1 MTKKELVRVYVI
13 KSLIEDKMTS
23 RDAAEVLSLSE
34 RQIKRLKAGVKKDG
48 EVFVIHKNR
57 GRKPKHTIPGK
68 IREEIVSLVRNK
80 YKGVNYTHLAELL
93 EEREGITISQSS
105 VSRILKAKGIKSP
118 RKHRPPKP
126 HRTRER
132 KPQEGLLL
140 QMDASP
146 YEWIPG
152 IKCSLHGAIDDAR
165 GNITGLYFC
174 ENECLNGYFE
184 VKRQTILEYGIAV
197 SVYVDRH
204 TIFKAPSNARLTIY
218 DELEGKTLAYTQF
231 SRAMQ
236 ELSVGII
243 YAYSPQAKGRIERLW
258 ETLQDRL
265 VLELR
270 LAGIKSIKE
279 ANAFLPG
286 FIKRFNAHFAVVPR
300 VPQSAYRPLP
310 VCVQPVCV
318 QRTGRRTGREKH
330 INIDY
335 ILCRKEIRKA
345 SQGSTFS
352 FGGQIYCLSKNNQ
365 IVPLPNKAV
374 ITVLTS
380 PRFGMRAEYKG
391 SVYQVRKTVRPVRVI
406 PKKDRVKRIIKVKD
420 DHPWRNG
427 VEHFTYEESDR
438 ELVAAIYDP
447 KGWE

>member
-1 MTKKELVRVYVI
+1 
-13 KSLIEDKMTS
+13 MTS

-57 GRKPKHTIPGK
+57 GRKPKHTIPDK
-68 IREEIVSLVRNK
+68 IRDKIVFLALTK
-80 YKGVNYTHLAELL
+80 YKGANYTHLAELL
-93 EEREGITISQSS
+93 EEDEGIAISQSS

-132 KPQEGLLL
+132 KSQEGLLL

-152 IKCSLHGAIDDAR
+152 IKGSLHGAIDDAR

-184 VKRQTILEYGIAV
+184 VKRQTILEYGIPV
-197 SVYVDRH
+197 SVYVDQH
-204 TIFKAPSNARLTIY
+204 TIFKAPSNTKLTIY
-218 DELEGKTLAYTQF
+218 DELEGKVLAYTQF

-236 ELSVGII
+236 ELSIGMV

-286 FIKRFNAHFAVVPR
+286 FIRRFNARFAVVPR
-300 VPQSAYRPLP
+300 EPQSAYRPLP
-310 VCVQPVCV
+310 VCV
-318 QRTGRRTGREKH
+318 RTRTGREEH

-335 ILCRKEIRKA
+335 ILCRKEARKA

-352 FGGQIYCLSKNNQ
+352 FGGQTYQLSKNNQ
-365 IVPLPNKAV
+365 VVSIPNKAA

-391 SVYQVRKTVRPVRVI
+391 GVYEVRKVVRPAKVI
-406 PKKDRVKRIIKVKD
+406 AKKDRIKRSIKVKD
-420 DHPWRNG
+420 DHPWKNGG

-447 KGWE
+447 QG

>member
-1 MTKKELVRVYVI
+1 MTKKELVRVHVI

-57 GRKPKHTIPGK
+57 GRKPKHTIPGE
-68 IREEIVSLVRNK
+68 IREKIVFLARNK

-93 EEREGITISQSS
+93 EERESITISQSS

-184 VKRQTILEYGIAV
+184 VKRQTILEYGIPI
-197 SVYVDRH
+197 SIYVDRH

-236 ELSVGII
+236 ELSVGMV

-265 VLELR
+265 ALELR

-300 VPQSAYRPLP
+300 EPQSAYRPL
-310 VCVQPVCV
+310 
-318 QRTGRRTGREKH
+318 GED

-335 ILCRKEIRKA
+335 ILCRKETRKA

-352 FGGQIYCLSKNNQ
+352 FGGQIYQLSKNNQ
-365 IVPLPNKAV
+365 AVPLPNKAA

-380 PRFGMRAEYKG
+380 PGFGMRAEYKG
-391 SVYQVRKTVRPVRVI
+391 CVYEVRKTVRPIKVI
-406 PKKDRVKRIIKVKD
+406 AKKDKIKRFIKVKD
-420 DHPWRNG
+420 DHPWRNGG

>member
-1 MTKKELVRVYVI
+1 MEKVRYLMTKKELVRVHVI

-23 RDAAEVLSLSE
+23 RDAAEVLNLSE

-57 GRKPKHTIPGK
+57 GRKPKHAIPGK
-68 IREEIVSLVRNK
+68 RREEIVFLARNK

-93 EEREGITISQSS
+93 REQEGITISQSS

-184 VKRQTILEYGIAV
+184 VKRQTTLEYGLPV
-197 SVYVDRH
+197 SIYVDRH

-218 DELEGKTLAYTQF
+218 DELEGKAFAYTQF

-258 ETLQDRL
+258 GTLQDRL
-265 VLELR
+265 TLELR

-300 VPQSAYRPLP
+300 EPQSAYRPL
-310 VCVQPVCV
+310 
-318 QRTGRRTGREKH
+318 GEH

-335 ILCRKEIRKA
+335 MLCRKETRKA
-345 SQGSTFS
+345 GPGSTFS
-352 FGGQIYCLSKNNQ
+352 FEGQTYQLSENNQ
-365 IVPLPNKAV
+365 AVPLTNKAV

-391 SVYQVRKTVRPVRVI
+391 GVYQVRKTVRPVRVI
-406 PKKDRVKRIIKVKD
+406 AKKDRVKRTIKVKD
-420 DHPWRNG
+420 DHPWKNG

>member
-1 MTKKELVRVYVI
+1 MEKVRYLMTKKELVRVHVI

-23 RDAAEVLSLSE
+23 RDAAEVLNLSE

-57 GRKPKHTIPGK
+57 GRKPKHTIPDK
-68 IREEIVSLVRNK
+68 RREEIVFLARNK

-93 EEREGITISQSS
+93 REHEGITISQSS
-105 VSRILKAKGIKSP
+105 VSRILKAKGIKS
-118 RKHRPPKP
+118 RKKHRPPKP

-165 GNITGLYFC
+165 GNITGLYFSP
-174 ENECLNGYFE
+174 NECLNGYFE
-184 VKRQTILEYGIAV
+184 VKRQTILEYGIPV

-265 VLELR
+265 ALELR

-300 VPQSAYRPLP
+300 EPQSAYRPL
-310 VCVQPVCV
+310 
-318 QRTGRRTGREKH
+318 EKH

-335 ILCRKEIRKA
+335 ILCRKETRKA
-345 SQGSTFS
+345 SSGSTFS

-365 IVPLPNKAV
+365 VVPLPNKTA
-374 ITVLTS
+374 ITILTS
-380 PRFGMRAEYKG
+380 PRFGIRAEYKG

-406 PKKDRVKRIIKVKD
+406 AKKDRVKRIIKVKD
-420 DHPWRNG
+420 DHPWKNGG

-447 KGWE
+447 KGWG

>member
-1 MTKKELVRVYVI
+1 MEKVRYLMTKKELVRVHVI

-23 RDAAEVLSLSE
+23 RDAAEVLDLSE

-57 GRKPKHTIPGK
+57 GRKPKHTIPGE
-68 IREEIVSLVRNK
+68 IREEIVFLARNK
-80 YKGVNYTHLAELL
+80 YKGVNYTHLSELL
-93 EEREGITISQSS
+93 REEEGITVSQSS
-105 VSRILKAKGIKSP
+105 VSKILKAKGIKSP

-126 HRTRER
+126 HRVRER

-146 YEWIPG
+146 YEWLPG

-165 GNITGLYFC
+165 GNITGLYFSP
-174 ENECLNGYFE
+174 NECLNGYLE
-184 VKRQTILEYGIAV
+184 VKKQTILEYGIPV
-197 SVYVDRH
+197 SIYVDRH

-258 ETLQDRL
+258 GTLQDRL
-265 VLELR
+265 TLELR

-286 FIKRFNAHFAVVPR
+286 FIKRFNARFAVVPR
-300 VPQSAYRPLP
+300 EPQSAYRPL
-310 VCVQPVCV
+310 
-318 QRTGRRTGREKH
+318 GKH

-335 ILCRKEIRKA
+335 ILCRKETRKA
-345 SQGSTFS
+345 CHGSIFS
-352 FGGQIYCLSKNNQ
+352 FGGQIYQVIKNNLV
-365 IVPLPNKAV
+365 VPLPNKAA
-374 ITVLTS
+374 IIVLTS

-391 SVYQVRKTVRPVRVI
+391 SVYEVRKTVRPVRVI
-406 PKKDRVKRIIKVKD
+406 AKKDRVERIIKVKD

-427 VEHFTYEESDR
+427 VEHFIYEESDR

-447 KGWE
+447 EGWE

>member
-1 MTKKELVRVYVI
+1 MTKKELVRVHVI

-57 GRKPKHTIPGK
+57 GRKPKHTIPGE
-68 IREEIVSLVRNK
+68 IREEIVSLARNK

-93 EEREGITISQSS
+93 REEEGITVSQSS

-146 YEWIPG
+146 HEWLPG
-152 IKCSLHGAIDDAR
+152 IRCSLHGAIDDAR

-174 ENECLNGYFE
+174 ENECLNGYYE
-184 VKRQTILEYGIAV
+184 VKRQTILEYGLPV

-258 ETLQDRL
+258 GTLQDRL

-286 FIKRFNAHFAVVPR
+286 FIKRFNARFAVVPR
-300 VPQSAYRPLP
+300 EPQSAYRPL
-310 VCVQPVCV
+310 
-318 QRTGRRTGREKH
+318 EED

-335 ILCRKEIRKA
+335 ILCRKETRKA

-352 FGGQIYCLSKNNQ
+352 FGGQIYQLSKNNQ
-365 IVPLPNKAV
+365 VVPLPNKTA

-391 SVYQVRKTVRPVRVI
+391 GVYQVKKTVRPVRVI
-406 PKKDRVKRIIKVKD
+406 PKKDRVKRVIKVKD
-420 DHPWRNG
+420 DHPWKNG
-427 VEHFTYEESDR
+427 VEQFTYEESDR

>member
-1 MTKKELVRVYVI
+1 MTKKELVRVHVI
-13 KSLIEDKMTS
+13 KSLIEDKMES

-57 GRKPKHTIPGK
+57 GRKPKHTIPVK
-68 IREEIVSLVRNK
+68 IREEIVSLARNK
-80 YKGVNYTHLAELL
+80 YKGINYTHLAELL
-93 EEREGITISQSS
+93 KEREGITISQSS

-126 HRTRER
+126 HRVRER

-165 GNITGLYFC
+165 GNITGLHFC

-184 VKRQTILEYGIAV
+184 VKRQTLLEYGLPI
-197 SVYVDRH
+197 SIYVDRH
-204 TIFKAPSNARLTIY
+204 TIFKAPSNTKLPIY
-218 DELEGKTLAYTQF
+218 DELEGKAFAYTQF

-236 ELSVGII
+236 ELSVGMI

-265 VLELR
+265 TLELR

-286 FIKRFNAHFAVVPR
+286 FIKRFNARFAVVPR
-300 VPQSAYRPLP
+300 EPQSAYRPL
-310 VCVQPVCV
+310 
-318 QRTGRRTGREKH
+318 GEH

-335 ILCRKEIRKA
+335 ILCKKETRKA

-352 FGGQIYCLSKNNQ
+352 FGGQIYQLSKNNQ
-365 IVPLPNKAV
+365 VVSIPNKAI

-391 SVYQVRKTVRPVRVI
+391 NVYQVRKAVRPARVI
-406 PKKDRVKRIIKVKD
+406 AKKDRVKRSIKIKD
-420 DHPWRNG
+420 DHPWKNG

>member
-1 MTKKELVRVYVI
+1 MEKVRYLMTKKELVRVHVI

-23 RDAAEVLSLSE
+23 RDAAEVLNLSE

-57 GRKPKHTIPGK
+57 GRKPKHTIPGE
-68 IREEIVSLVRNK
+68 IREEIVFLARNK
-80 YKGVNYTHLAELL
+80 YKGVNYTHLSELL
-93 EEREGITISQSS
+93 REREGMTISQSS
-105 VSRILKAKGIKSP
+105 VSRILKAKGIESP

-132 KPQEGLLL
+132 KPQEGFLL

-184 VKRQTILEYGIAV
+184 VKRQTILEYGIPV
-197 SVYVDRH
+197 SIYVDQH
-204 TIFKAPSNARLTIY
+204 TIFKAPSNTKFTID
-218 DELEGKTLAYTQF
+218 DELEGKTFAYTQF

-236 ELSVGII
+236 ELSIGMI
-243 YAYSPQAKGRIERLW
+243 YACSPQAKGRIERLW

-286 FIKRFNAHFAVVPR
+286 FIKRFNARFAVVPLE
-300 VPQSAYRPLP
+300 PQSAYRPL
-310 VCVQPVCV
+310 
-318 QRTGRRTGREKH
+318 EKH
-330 INIDY
+330 INIDD

-352 FGGQIYCLSKNNQ
+352 FGGQTYQLSKNNQ
-365 IVPLPNKAV
+365 VISIPNKAT

-391 SVYQVRKTVRPVRVI
+391 GVYQVRKTVRPARVI
-406 PKKDRVKRIIKVKD
+406 AKKDRVKRFIKIKD
-420 DHPWRNG
+420 DHPWKNG

>member
-1 MTKKELVRVYVI
+1 
-13 KSLIEDKMTS
+13 MTS
-23 RDAAEVLSLSE
+23 RDAAEVLNLSE

-68 IREEIVSLVRNK
+68 RREEIVFLARNK

-93 EEREGITISQSS
+93 REHESITISQSS
-105 VSRILKAKGIKSP
+105 ISRILKAKGIKSP

-152 IKCSLHGAIDDAR
+152 IRCSLHGAIDDAR

-184 VKRQTILEYGIAV
+184 VKRQTLLEYGLPI

-204 TIFKAPSNARLTIY
+204 TIFKAPSNAKLTIY
-218 DELEGKTLAYTQF
+218 DELEGKALVYTQF

-236 ELSVGII
+236 ELSVGMV

-258 ETLQDRL
+258 GTLQDRL
-265 VLELR
+265 TLELR
-270 LAGIKSIKE
+270 LAGVKSIKE

-286 FIKRFNAHFAVVPR
+286 FIKRFNARFAVVPR
-300 VPQSAYRPLP
+300 EPQSAYRPL
-310 VCVQPVCV
+310 
-318 QRTGRRTGREKH
+318 EED

-335 ILCRKEIRKA
+335 ILCRKETRKA
-345 SQGSTFS
+345 GPGSTFS
-352 FGGQIYCLSKNNQ
+352 FKGQIYQLGKNNQ
-365 IVPLPNKAV
+365 AVPLPNKAT

-380 PRFGMRAEYKG
+380 PRFGMRAEYKRC
-391 SVYQVRKTVRPVRVI
+391 VYQVRKTVRPVRII
-406 PKKDRVKRIIKVKD
+406 PKKDRVKRFIKVKD
-420 DHPWRNG
+420 DHPWKNG
-427 VEHFTYEESDR
+427 GEQFTYEESDR

>member
-1 MTKKELVRVYVI
+1 MTKKELVRVHVI

-68 IREEIVSLVRNK
+68 IREEIVFLVRNK

-93 EEREGITISQSS
+93 REEEGITISQSS

-118 RKHRPPKP
+118 RKHKPPKP

-146 YEWIPG
+146 YEWLPG

-174 ENECLNGYFE
+174 EHECLNGYYE
-184 VKRQTILEYGIAV
+184 VKRQTILEYGIPI
-197 SVYVDRH
+197 SIYVDRH

-218 DELEGKTLAYTQF
+218 DELEGKTFAYTQF

-236 ELSVGII
+236 ELSVGMI

-258 ETLQDRL
+258 GTLQDRL
-265 VLELR
+265 ALELR
-270 LAGIKSIKE
+270 LAGIKSLKE

-300 VPQSAYRPLP
+300 EPQSAYRPL
-310 VCVQPVCV
+310 
-318 QRTGRRTGREKH
+318 GED
-330 INIDY
+330 INLDY
-335 ILCRKEIRKA
+335 ILCRKETRKA
-345 SQGSTFS
+345 CPGSIFS
-352 FGGQIYCLSKNNQ
+352 FGGQIYQVIKNTLVVA
-365 IVPLPNKAV
+365 IPNKAA

-380 PRFGMRAEYKG
+380 PRFGIRAEYKG
-391 SVYQVRKTVRPVRVI
+391 GVYQVRKTVRPARVI
-406 PKKDRVKRIIKVKD
+406 PKKDRVKRTIKVKD

-447 KGWE
+447 KGW

>member
-1 MTKKELVRVYVI
+1 MTKKELVRVHVI

-57 GRKPKHTIPGK
+57 GRKPKHTIPGEIRDK
-68 IREEIVSLVRNK
+68 IVFLTRNK
-80 YKGVNYTHLAELL
+80 YEGVNYTHLAELL
-93 EEREGITISQSS
+93 REHEGISISQSF

-165 GNITGLYFC
+165 GNITGLYFS
-174 ENECLNGYFE
+174 ENECLDGYFA
-184 VKRQTILEYGIAV
+184 VKRQTILEYGIPM
-197 SVYVDRH
+197 SIYVDQH
-204 TIFKAPSNARLTIY
+204 TIFKAPSNTKLTIY
-218 DELEGKTLAYTQF
+218 DELEAKTFAYTQF
-231 SRAMQ
+231 GRAMQ
-236 ELSVGII
+236 ELSVGIV
-243 YAYSPQAKGRIERLW
+243 YARSPQAKGRIERLW

-265 VLELR
+265 TLELR

-286 FIKRFNAHFAVVPR
+286 FIKRFNARFAVVPR
-300 VPQSAYRPLP
+300 EPQSAYRPL
-310 VCVQPVCV
+310 
-318 QRTGRRTGREKH
+318 EEH

-335 ILCRKEIRKA
+335 ILCRKETRKA
-345 SQGSTFS
+345 SHGSTFS
-352 FGGQIYCLSKNNQ
+352 FGGQTYQLSKDNKV
-365 IVPLPNKAV
+365 ISIPNKAA

-391 SVYQVRKTVRPVRVI
+391 GVYEVRKAIKPAKVI
-406 PKKDRVKRIIKVKD
+406 PKKDKVRRFIKVKD
-420 DHPWRNG
+420 DHPWKNG
-427 VEHFTYEESDR
+427 SLEPNFTYEESDR

>member
-1 MTKKELVRVYVI
+1 MEKVRYLMTKKELVRVHVI

-34 RQIKRLKAGVKKDG
+34 RQIKRLKAGVKKEG

-57 GRKPKHTIPGK
+57 GRKPKHTIPGE
-68 IREEIVSLVRNK
+68 IREEIVFLARNK
-80 YKGVNYTHLAELL
+80 YKGVNYTHLSELL
-93 EEREGITISQSS
+93 REHEGITVSQSS

-146 YEWIPG
+146 YEWLPG
-152 IKCSLHGAIDDAR
+152 IGCSLHGAIDDAR
-165 GNITGLYFC
+165 GNITGLHFC

-184 VKRQTILEYGIAV
+184 VKRQTILEYGLPI
-197 SVYVDRH
+197 SIYVDRH
-204 TIFKAPSNARLTIY
+204 TIFKAPSNAKLTIY
-218 DELEGKTLAYTQF
+218 DELEGKAFAYTQF

-236 ELSVGII
+236 ELSIGII

-265 VLELR
+265 TLEMR

-286 FIKRFNAHFAVVPR
+286 FIKRFNARFTVVPR
-300 VPQSAYRPLP
+300 EPQSAYRPL
-310 VCVQPVCV
+310 
-318 QRTGRRTGREKH
+318 GEH

-335 ILCRKEIRKA
+335 ILCRKETRKA

-352 FGGQIYCLSKNNQ
+352 FGGQIYQLSKNNQ
-365 IVPLPNKAV
+365 VVSMSNKAI

-380 PRFGMRAEYKG
+380 PRFGIRAEYKG
-391 SVYQVRKTVRPVRVI
+391 GVYQVRKAVRPARVI
-406 PKKDRVKRIIKVKD
+406 AKKDKVKKSINIKD
-420 DHPWRNG
+420 DHPWKNG

>member
-23 RDAAEVLSLSE
+23 KDAAEVLNLSE

-57 GRKPKHTIPGK
+57 GRKPKHTIPAK
-68 IREEIVSLVRNK
+68 IREEIVSLARNK

-93 EEREGITISQSS
+93 REHEGITISQSS

-126 HRTRER
+126 HRIRKR

-146 YEWIPG
+146 YEWMPG
-152 IKCSLHGAIDDAR
+152 IGCSLHGAIDDAR

-174 ENECLNGYFE
+174 ENECSNGYFE
-184 VKRQTILEYGIAV
+184 VKRQTILEYGLPV

-236 ELSVGII
+236 ELSVGMI

-258 ETLQDRL
+258 GTLQDRL
-265 VLELR
+265 ALELR

-286 FIKRFNAHFAVVPR
+286 FIKRLNAHFAVVPR
-300 VPQSAYRPLP
+300 EPQSAYRPL
-310 VCVQPVCV
+310 
-318 QRTGRRTGREKH
+318 GED
-330 INIDY
+330 INLDY
-335 ILCRKEIRKA
+335 ILCRKGTRKA
-345 SQGSTFS
+345 CHGSIFS
-352 FGGQIYCLSKNNQ
+352 FGGQIYQLSKNNQ
-365 IVPLPNKAV
+365 AVPLPNKAT

-380 PRFGMRAEYKG
+380 PKFGIRAEYKG
-391 SVYQVRKTVRPVRVI
+391 GVYQVRKTVRPARVI
-406 PKKDRVKRIIKVKD
+406 AKKNRIKRFTKVKD
-420 DHPWRNG
+420 DHPWKNGG
-427 VEHFTYEESDR
+427 VEYFTYEESDR

>member
-1 MTKKELVRVYVI
+1 MTKKELVRVHVI

-23 RDAAEVLSLSE
+23 RETAEVLNLSK
-34 RQIKRLKAGVKKDG
+34 RQIKRLKAGVKKEG

-57 GRKPKHTIPGK
+57 GRKPKHTIPGET
-68 IREEIVSLVRNK
+68 REEIVFLARNK

-93 EEREGITISQSS
+93 REREGITISQSS

-118 RKHRPPKP
+118 RKHRPSKP

-197 SVYVDRH
+197 SIYVDRH
-204 TIFKAPSNARLTIY
+204 TIFKAPSNAKLTIY

-300 VPQSAYRPLP
+300 VPQSAYRPL
-310 VCVQPVCV
+310 
-318 QRTGRRTGREKH
+318 GEH

-335 ILCRKEIRKA
+335 ILCRKVTRK
-345 SQGSTFS
+345 SSHGSTFS
-352 FGGQIYCLSKNNQ
+352 FRGQIYQVIKNNQ
-365 IVPLPNKAV
+365 VVAIPNKVA

-380 PRFGMRAEYKG
+380 PRFGIKAEYKVG
-391 SVYQVRKTVRPVRVI
+391 VYEVRKTVRPAKVI
-406 PKKDRVKRIIKVKD
+406 AKKDRVKRTIKIKD
-420 DHPWRNG
+420 DHPWKNG

-447 KGWE
+447 KG

>member
-1 MTKKELVRVYVI
+1 MEKVRYLMTKKELVRIYAI
-13 KSLIEDKMTS
+13 KSLIDDKMTS
-23 RDAAEVLSLSE
+23 RDAAEVLNLSE
-34 RQIKRLKAGVKKDG
+34 RQIKRLKAGVKKEG

-57 GRKPKHTIPGK
+57 GHKPKHTIPGK
-68 IREEIVSLVRNK
+68 IRDKIVSLALTK

-93 EEREGITISQSS
+93 REEEGITVSQSS

-118 RKHRPPKP
+118 RKHRPPKL

-165 GNITGLYFC
+165 GNITGLYFSS
-174 ENECLNGYFE
+174 NECLNGYYE
-184 VKRQTILEYGIAV
+184 VKRQTTLEYGIPV
-197 SVYVDRH
+197 SIYVDRH

-243 YAYSPQAKGRIERLW
+243 YACSPQAKGRIERLW
-258 ETLQDRL
+258 GTLQDRL
-265 VLELR
+265 TLELR

-286 FIKRFNAHFAVVPR
+286 FIKRFNAHFAVIPR
-300 VPQSAYRPLP
+300 EPQSAYRPL
-310 VCVQPVCV
+310 
-318 QRTGRRTGREKH
+318 GKH

-335 ILCRKEIRKA
+335 ILCRKETRKA
-345 SQGSTFS
+345 CHGSIFS
-352 FGGQIYCLSKNNQ
+352 FGGQIYQVIKNNLV
-365 IVPLPNKAV
+365 VPLPNKAA
-374 ITVLTS
+374 ITVLNS

-406 PKKDRVKRIIKVKD
+406 AKKDRVERIIKVKD

-447 KGWE
+447 EGWE

>member
-13 KSLIEDKMTS
+13 KSLVEDKMTS
-23 RDAAEVLSLSE
+23 REAAEVLSLSE

-57 GRKPKHTIPGK
+57 GHKPKHTIPGK
-68 IREEIVSLVRNK
+68 IREKIVSLARNK

-93 EEREGITISQSS
+93 REHEGISISQSS

-118 RKHRPPKP
+118 RKHKPPKP

-184 VKRQTILEYGIAV
+184 VKRQTILEYGLAL

-204 TIFKAPSNARLTIY
+204 TIFKAPSNAKLTIY

-236 ELSVGII
+236 ELSVGMV

-258 ETLQDRL
+258 GTLQDRL
-265 VLELR
+265 ALELR
-270 LAGIKSIKE
+270 LTGIKSLKE

-286 FIKRFNAHFAVVPR
+286 FIRQFNARFAVVPR
-300 VPQSAYRPLP
+300 EPQSAYRPL
-310 VCVQPVCV
+310 
-318 QRTGRRTGREKH
+318 EEH

-335 ILCRKEIRKA
+335 ILCRKETRKA
-345 SQGSTFS
+345 SPGSTFS
-352 FGGQIYCLSKNNQ
+352 FGGQTYQLSKNNQ
-365 IVPLPNKAV
+365 AVPLSNKAA
-374 ITVLTS
+374 INVLTS

-391 SVYQVRKTVRPVRVI
+391 GVYEVRKAIKPAKVI
-406 PKKDRVKRIIKVKD
+406 PKKDRVRRFIKVKD
-420 DHPWRNG
+420 DHPWKNG
-427 VEHFTYEESDR
+427 SLEPNFTYEESDR

-447 KGWE
+447 KGW

>member
-1 MTKKELVRVYVI
+1 MEKVRYLMTKKELVRVHVI

-57 GRKPKHTIPGK
+57 GRKPKHTIPGE

-93 EEREGITISQSS
+93 REEEGITISQSS

-174 ENECLNGYFE
+174 ENECLNGYYE
-184 VKRQTILEYGIAV
+184 VKRQTILEYGIPI

-218 DELEGKTLAYTQF
+218 DELEGKALAYTQF

-258 ETLQDRL
+258 GTLQDRL
-265 VLELR
+265 ALELR

-286 FIKRFNAHFAVVPR
+286 FIKRFNARFAVVPR
-300 VPQSAYRPLP
+300 EPQSAYRPL
-310 VCVQPVCV
+310 
-318 QRTGRRTGREKH
+318 EEH

-335 ILCRKEIRKA
+335 ILCRKETRKA
-345 SQGSTFS
+345 GQGSTFS
-352 FGGQIYCLSKNNQ
+352 FGGQTYQLSKNNQ
-365 IVPLPNKAV
+365 VVTIPNKAA

-380 PRFGMRAEYKG
+380 PRFGIRAEYKDC
-391 SVYQVRKTVRPVRVI
+391 VYEVRKTVRPARVI
-406 PKKDRVKRIIKVKD
+406 AKKDKVKKPIKVKD
-420 DHPWRNG
+420 DHPWKNG

>member
-1 MTKKELVRVYVI
+1 MTKKELVRVHVI

-34 RQIKRLKAGVKKDG
+34 RQIKRLKAGVKKEG

-57 GRKPKHTIPGK
+57 GRKPKHTIPGER
-68 IREEIVSLVRNK
+68 REEIVFLARNK

-93 EEREGITISQSS
+93 REQEGITISQSS

-165 GNITGLYFC
+165 GNITGLCFC

-184 VKRQTILEYGIAV
+184 VKRQTILEYGLPV
-197 SVYVDRH
+197 SIYVDRH
-204 TIFKAPSNARLTIY
+204 TIFKAPSNTRLTIY
-218 DELEGKTLAYTQF
+218 DELEGKTLVYTQF
-231 SRAMQ
+231 GRAMQ

-265 VLELR
+265 ALELR

-286 FIKRFNAHFAVVPR
+286 FIKRFNARFAVVPR
-300 VPQSAYRPLP
+300 EPQSAYRPL
-310 VCVQPVCV
+310 
-318 QRTGRRTGREKH
+318 GKD

-335 ILCRKEIRKA
+335 ILCRKETRKVCP
-345 SQGSTFS
+345 GSIFS
-352 FGGQIYCLSKNNQ
+352 FGGQIYQVIKNNK
-365 IVPLPNKAV
+365 IVTIPNKAA

-380 PRFGMRAEYKG
+380 PRFGMRVEYKG
-391 SVYQVRKTVRPVRVI
+391 GVYQVRKTVRPVRLI
-406 PKKDRVKRIIKVKD
+406 AKKDRVRRIIKVKD

-447 KGWE
+447 KGWK

>member
-1 MTKKELVRVYVI
+1 MEKVRYLMTKKELVRVHVI

-57 GRKPKHTIPGK
+57 GRKPKHTIPGE
-68 IREEIVSLVRNK
+68 IREEIVSLARNK

-93 EEREGITISQSS
+93 REEEGITVSQSS

-146 YEWIPG
+146 HEWLPG
-152 IKCSLHGAIDDAR
+152 IRCSLHGAIDDAR

-174 ENECLNGYFE
+174 ENECLNGYYE
-184 VKRQTILEYGIAV
+184 VKRQTILEYGLPV

-258 ETLQDRL
+258 GTLQDRL

-286 FIKRFNAHFAVVPR
+286 FIKRFNARFAVVPR
-300 VPQSAYRPLP
+300 EPQSAYRPL
-310 VCVQPVCV
+310 
-318 QRTGRRTGREKH
+318 EED

-335 ILCRKEIRKA
+335 ILCRKETRKA

-352 FGGQIYCLSKNNQ
+352 FGGQIYQLSKNNQ
-365 IVPLPNKAV
+365 VVPLPNKTA

-391 SVYQVRKTVRPVRVI
+391 GVYQVKKTVRPVRVI
-406 PKKDRVKRIIKVKD
+406 PKKDRVKRVIKVKD
-420 DHPWRNG
+420 DHPWKNG
-427 VEHFTYEESDR
+427 VEQFTYEESDR

>member
-1 MTKKELVRVYVI
+1 MEKVRYLMTKKELVRVYVI
-13 KSLIEDKMTS
+13 KSLIDDKMTS

-57 GRKPKHTIPGK
+57 GRKPKHTIHAK
-68 IREEIVSLVRNK
+68 IREEIVSLARNK

-93 EEREGITISQSS
+93 REHEGMTISQSS

-165 GNITGLYFC
+165 GNITGLCFSP
-174 ENECLNGYFE
+174 NECLNGYFE
-184 VKRQTILEYGIAV
+184 VKRQTILEYGLPV
-197 SVYVDRH
+197 SVYVDQH
-204 TIFKAPSNARLTIY
+204 TIFKAPSNTKLTLY
-218 DELEGKTLAYTQF
+218 DELEGKVLAYTQF

-243 YAYSPQAKGRIERLW
+243 YARSPQAKGRIERLW

-286 FIKRFNAHFAVVPR
+286 FIQRFNTRFAVVPR
-300 VPQSAYRPLP
+300 EPQSAYRPL
-310 VCVQPVCV
+310 
-318 QRTGRRTGREKH
+318 EKD

-335 ILCRKEIRKA
+335 ILCREEARKA

-352 FGGQIYCLSKNNQ
+352 FGGQTYQLSKNNQ
-365 IVPLPNKAV
+365 VVTIPNKAT

-391 SVYQVRKTVRPVRVI
+391 SVYEVRKTVRPAKVLL
-406 PKKDRVKRIIKVKD
+406 KKDRIKRFIKVKD
-420 DHPWRNG
+420 DHPWKNSG
-427 VEHFTYEESDR
+427 VRPNFTYEESDR
-438 ELVAAIYDP
+438 ELIAAIYDP

>member
-1 MTKKELVRVYVI
+1 MTKKELVRVHVI

-23 RDAAEVLSLSE
+23 RDAAEVLNLSE

-57 GRKPKHTIPGK
+57 GRKPKHTIPDE
-68 IREEIVSLVRNK
+68 IREEIVFLARNK
-80 YKGVNYTHLAELL
+80 YKGVNYTHLSELL
-93 EEREGITISQSS
+93 REEEGITISQSS

-184 VKRQTILEYGIAV
+184 VKRQTILEYGLPM

-204 TIFKAPSNARLTIY
+204 TIFKAPSNTKLTIY

-236 ELSVGII
+236 ELSIGMV

-270 LAGIKSIKE
+270 LTGIKSIKE

-286 FIKRFNAHFAVVPR
+286 FIKRFNARFAVVPR
-300 VPQSAYRPLP
+300 EPQSAYRPLP
-310 VCVQPVCV
+310 VCVACLCV
-318 QRTGRRTGREKH
+318 YARRQATHRQRG
-330 INIDY
+330 
-335 ILCRKEIRKA
+335 
-345 SQGSTFS
+345 
-352 FGGQIYCLSKNNQ
+352 
-365 IVPLPNKAV
+365 
-374 ITVLTS
+374 
-380 PRFGMRAEYKG
+380 
-391 SVYQVRKTVRPVRVI
+391 
-406 PKKDRVKRIIKVKD
+406 
-420 DHPWRNG
+420 
-427 VEHFTYEESDR
+427 TY
-438 ELVAAIYDP
+438 
-447 KGWE
+447 

>member
-1 MTKKELVRVYVI
+1 MTKKELVRIYVI
-13 KSLIEDKMTS
+13 KSLIDDKMTS
-23 RDAAEVLSLSE
+23 RDAAEVLNLSE

-57 GRKPKHTIPGK
+57 GRKPKHTIPG
-68 IREEIVSLVRNK
+68 EIGDQIVFLARNK

-93 EEREGITISQSS
+93 REQEGITVSQSS

-118 RKHRPPKP
+118 RKHKPPKP

-184 VKRQTILEYGIAV
+184 VKRQTILEYGLPM

-204 TIFKAPSNARLTIY
+204 TIFKAPSNTKLTIY

-236 ELSVGII
+236 ELSVGMV

-270 LAGIKSIKE
+270 LAGIKSVGE

-286 FIKRFNAHFAVVPR
+286 FIKRFNARFA
-300 VPQSAYRPLP
+300 
-310 VCVQPVCV
+310 
-318 QRTGRRTGREKH
+318 
-330 INIDY
+330 
-335 ILCRKEIRKA
+335 
-345 SQGSTFS
+345 
-352 FGGQIYCLSKNNQ
+352 
-365 IVPLPNKAV
+365 
-374 ITVLTS
+374 
-380 PRFGMRAEYKG
+380 
-391 SVYQVRKTVRPVRVI
+391 
-406 PKKDRVKRIIKVKD
+406 
-420 DHPWRNG
+420 
-427 VEHFTYEESDR
+427 
-438 ELVAAIYDP
+438 
-447 KGWE
+447 

>member
-1 MTKKELVRVYVI
+1 MEKVRYLMTKKELVRVHVI

-68 IREEIVSLVRNK
+68 IREEIVFLVRNK

-93 EEREGITISQSS
+93 REEEGITVSQSS

-118 RKHRPPKP
+118 RKHKPPKP

-146 YEWIPG
+146 YEWLPG

-174 ENECLNGYFE
+174 EHECLNGYYE
-184 VKRQTILEYGIAV
+184 VKRQTILEYGIPI
-197 SVYVDRH
+197 SIYVDRH

-218 DELEGKTLAYTQF
+218 DELEGKTFAYTQF

-236 ELSVGII
+236 ELSVGMI

-258 ETLQDRL
+258 GTLQDRL
-265 VLELR
+265 ALELR

-300 VPQSAYRPLP
+300 EPQSAYRPL
-310 VCVQPVCV
+310 
-318 QRTGRRTGREKH
+318 GED
-330 INIDY
+330 INLDY
-335 ILCRKEIRKA
+335 ILCRKETRKA
-345 SQGSTFS
+345 CPGSIFS
-352 FGGQIYCLSKNNQ
+352 FGGQIYQVIKNTLVVA
-365 IVPLPNKAV
+365 IPNKAA

-380 PRFGMRAEYKG
+380 PRFGIRTEYKG
-391 SVYQVRKTVRPVRVI
+391 GVYQVRKTVRPARVI
-406 PKKDRVKRIIKVKD
+406 PKKDRVKRTIKVKD

-447 KGWE
+447 KGW

>member
-1 MTKKELVRVYVI
+1 MEKVRYLMTKKELVRVHVI

-57 GRKPKHTIPGK
+57 GRKPKHTIPGE
-68 IREEIVSLVRNK
+68 IREEIVSLARNK

-93 EEREGITISQSS
+93 REHEGITISQSS

-146 YEWIPG
+146 HEWLPG
-152 IKCSLHGAIDDAR
+152 IRCSLHGAIDDAR

-174 ENECLNGYFE
+174 ENECLNGYYE
-184 VKRQTILEYGIAV
+184 VKRQTILEYGLPV

-258 ETLQDRL
+258 GTLQDRL

-286 FIKRFNAHFAVVPR
+286 FIKRFNARFAVVPR
-300 VPQSAYRPLP
+300 EPQSAYRPL
-310 VCVQPVCV
+310 
-318 QRTGRRTGREKH
+318 EED

-335 ILCRKEIRKA
+335 ILCRKETRKA

-352 FGGQIYCLSKNNQ
+352 FGGQIYQLSKNNQ
-365 IVPLPNKAV
+365 VVPLPNKTA

-391 SVYQVRKTVRPVRVI
+391 GVYQVKKTVRPVRVI
-406 PKKDRVKRIIKVKD
+406 PKKDRVKRVIKVKD
-420 DHPWRNG
+420 DHPWKNG
-427 VEHFTYEESDR
+427 VEQFTYEESDR

>member
-1 MTKKELVRVYVI
+1 MTKKELVRVHVI

-23 RDAAEVLSLSE
+23 RDAAEVLNLSE
-34 RQIKRLKAGVKKDG
+34 RQIKRLKAGVKKEG

-57 GRKPKHTIPGK
+57 GRKPKHTIPSE

-80 YKGVNYTHLAELL
+80 YKKVNYSHLAELL
-93 EEREGITISQSS
+93 REQEGITISQSS
-105 VSRILKAKGIKSP
+105 VSRILKAKGIKSS

-152 IKCSLHGAIDDAR
+152 IGCSLHGAIDDAK

-184 VKRQTILEYGIAV
+184 VKRQTILEYGIPM
-197 SVYVDRH
+197 SIYVDRH
-204 TIFKAPSNARLTIY
+204 TIFKAPSNTKLTID
-218 DELEGKTLAYTQF
+218 DELEGKTFAYTQF

-236 ELSVGII
+236 ELSVGMV

-265 VLELR
+265 ALELR
-270 LAGIKSIKE
+270 LAGIKSLGE

-300 VPQSAYRPLP
+300 DPQSAYRPL
-310 VCVQPVCV
+310 
-318 QRTGRRTGREKH
+318 EEH
-330 INIDY
+330 INIDD
-335 ILCRKEIRKA
+335 ILCRKEIRKV

-352 FGGQIYCLSKNNQ
+352 FRGQTYHLSKNNQ
-365 IVPLPNKAV
+365 ALPLPNKST
-374 ITVLTS
+374 ITVLTN

-391 SVYQVRKTVRPVRVI
+391 AVYQVRKTVRPAKVI
-406 PKKDRVKRIIKVKD
+406 FKEDRAKRLIKVKD
-420 DHPWRNG
+420 DHPWKNG
-427 VEHFTYEESDR
+427 IEHFTYEESDR

>member
-13 KSLIEDKMTS
+13 KSLIEDKMAS
-23 RDAAEVLSLSE
+23 RDAAEVLNLSE

-57 GRKPKHTIPGK
+57 GRKPKHTIPGE
-68 IREEIVSLVRNK
+68 IREKIVSLTRNK
-80 YKGVNYTHLAELL
+80 YKGINYTHLAELL
-93 EEREGITISQSS
+93 REEEGITVSQSS

-184 VKRQTILEYGIAV
+184 VKRQTILEYGLPV

-204 TIFKAPSNARLTIY
+204 TLFKAPSNAKLTIY

-236 ELSVGII
+236 ELSIGMV

-286 FIKRFNAHFAVVPR
+286 FIKRFNARFAVVPR
-300 VPQSAYRPLP
+300 EPQSAYRPLP
-310 VCVQPVCV
+310 VCVPACACTHADR
-318 QRTGRRTGREKH
+318 QRTGREEH

-335 ILCRKEIRKA
+335 VLCRKEARKA

-352 FGGQIYCLSKNNQ
+352 FRGQAYQLSK
-365 IVPLPNKAV
+365 
-374 ITVLTS
+374 IT
-380 PRFGMRAEYKG
+380 R
-391 SVYQVRKTVRPVRVI
+391 
-406 PKKDRVKRIIKVKD
+406 
-420 DHPWRNG
+420 
-427 VEHFTYEESDR
+427 
-438 ELVAAIYDP
+438 
-447 KGWE
+447 

>member
-1 MTKKELVRVYVI
+1 MEKVRYLMTKKELVRVHVI

-57 GRKPKHTIPGK
+57 GRKPKHTIPGE
-68 IREEIVSLVRNK
+68 IREGIVFLVRNK

-93 EEREGITISQSS
+93 REEEGITVSQSS

-118 RKHRPPKP
+118 RKHKPPKP

-146 YEWIPG
+146 YEWLPG

-174 ENECLNGYFE
+174 EHECLNGYYE
-184 VKRQTILEYGIAV
+184 VKRQTILEYGIPI
-197 SVYVDRH
+197 SIYVDRH

-218 DELEGKTLAYTQF
+218 DELEGKTFAYTQF

-236 ELSVGII
+236 ELSVGMI

-258 ETLQDRL
+258 GTLQDRL
-265 VLELR
+265 ALELR
-270 LAGIKSIKE
+270 LAGIKSLGE

-300 VPQSAYRPLP
+300 EPQSAYRPL
-310 VCVQPVCV
+310 
-318 QRTGRRTGREKH
+318 GED
-330 INIDY
+330 INLDY
-335 ILCRKEIRKA
+335 ILCRKETRKA
-345 SQGSTFS
+345 CPGSIFS
-352 FGGQIYCLSKNNQ
+352 FGGQIYQVIKNTLVVA
-365 IVPLPNKAV
+365 IPNKAA

-380 PRFGMRAEYKG
+380 PRFGIRAEYKG
-391 SVYQVRKTVRPVRVI
+391 GVYQVRKTVRPARVI
-406 PKKDRVKRIIKVKD
+406 PKKDRVKRFIKVKD